1 MKRLQLVGPMTGL
14 PQFNYPAFNA
24 AAAELRAAGFLVW
37 NPAECGPAPRPRS
50 WYMRQSLGALPH
62 ADAVVLLPGW
72 EASAGARLEVETALA
87 LDIPVIPLAAFWML
101 AREP

>member
-1 MKRLQLVGPMTGL
+1 MRLQLVGPMTGL

-24 AAAELRAAGFLVW
+24 AAAELRAAGFQVW
-37 NPAECGPAPRPRS
+37 NPADCGLGPHPRG

-72 EASAGARLEVETALA
+72 EASAGARLEVHTALA
-87 LDIPVIPLAAFWML
+87 LDTPVIPLAAFWTL
-101 AREP
+101 ALEP